1 MYKRQI
7 YLIASFT
14 AFLHCVCIPLDA
26 VKSLEV
32 STTSFILVMT
42 SLVNDKKV
50 SAIMFP
56 LDKLKGPHKQPL
68 KLFMQVDH
76 GLLHLQN
83 LTVKYHP

>member
-1 MYKRQI
+1 
-7 YLIASFT
+7 LF
-14 AFLHCVCIPLDA
+14 
-26 VKSLEV
+26 
-32 STTSFILVMT
+32 
-42 SLVNDKKV
+42 NDKKV

-56 LDKLKGPHKQPL
+56 LDKLKGPPKQPL